1 MAKKLIFDYTF
12 DASAQTVTLN
22 GHISLKKLLFI
33 NNATRGTTIYALGD
47 TSLRTTARSYDAAAD
62 TTTFTLNFDTSTAG
76 HADTDDLQIFLD
88 EEGAEFKPTETF
100 VDPVSKLRIS
110 APNTLIDTDFEY
122 GLQSTKWET
131 LERINEV
138 PSFYSQSGDVP
149 VANVTEVTS
158 TSGSKSV
165 TVKTSTDHGLQ
176 TNIPID
182 IRGLEDQIAEGSF
195 IIKSVPSNKTFVY
208 QTNAPCTVTGDIS
221 TVYTNL
227 IIGRY
232 YVGSVIKLGEYTA
245 ITTDEA
251 TTSTLTI
258 TTPYK
263 ANYSIGTSFYLTNS
277 IASQRKEFKGT
288 SAPFVLSGNPDPATN
303 PGAVDFQET
312 ISEIT
317 SPTVELWEPLGVDV
331 RRYVINA
338 VGGVSSVDPATD
350 TFTYYDETDTLA
362 DHDLVTGDMIIL
374 DSKLG
379 VTSSGLTVK
388 VTSGTDASSTNGG
401 NGIYYII
408 RVTDQTFKLAS
419 SPQNAVNDVPIS
431 VTGGA
436 TSGTQMVF
444 RRFGRGYAST
454 AMNPFHYNIIEVG
467 DTNDAAFGRRQ
478 RYFRPEAVDTSLNT
492 ICIPNHQFKNG
503 QPVGVAVGPTP
514 NTKPAG
520 IPKTS
525 DTQVGMFYIE
535 VVDTDTIKLHT
546 TQSGRPAQSTGPYHP
561 TGNNAEVDITSQG
574 VNYTWGAPFS
584 IWPGIKLA
592 YSRAYAAGALN
603 TTYANS
609 TGKRNRILCEFETV
623 NLQEGDKV
631 VFYSDGSV
639 NMNVTEA
646 TSNWNYT
653 TDQAYRSTVFYVRY
667 PAINSFG
674 AQSTFEFSISRT
686 PNGPI
691 LDLHDSSDKDNEE
704 TFVFKIE
711 EIETANTWYFEDHG
725 FNLNDEGY
733 PRYWLQYRFDSQYS
747 TGNAVGNM
755 STNYWYWMYPIN
767 DDHVRL
773 AEADHTND
781 IDQSAQ
787 IIQDENDPNWPSGGN
802 GFQKDAS
809 ANLRGFTTWG
819 TDTTNYRVRFVA
831 RNHYNPFKNTFYIPN
846 HGFTEGQSV
855 RYNSNGNQDVQPLQN
870 GNTYY
875 VKNVTTNRFSLS
887 STYEGDV
894 INLTQASAT
903 SSPNHYFENTS
914 VEGSIDGS
922 YTISSKNAD
931 GLRYDLGTD
940 QQIFGKKIT
949 FKPQAV
955 LNQLNGHFYV
965 KNHGLSTGTEVTY
978 TITDGTINTAVA
990 IGASPAP
997 PNGSTYNRLTAG
1009 DTYYVIR
1016 ISKNFFALATSLANA
1031 QAGTQIK
1038 EYYNYGNIITEDATH
1053 TLTSGSVFGQ
1063 VQGSGRVT
1071 YTTRDIVFDGSAVAS
1086 INTNRDRLII
1096 SSHGFRTG
1104 DFVEYNAY
1112 GDASPIQGLE
1122 FGRKYYVR
1130 EEGSGE
1136 FELYNT
1142 ISDAWRRYRPVDILG
1157 VGDGS
1162 THVFKISRNAIRG
1175 SRFRGIWDT
1184 DTTYFA
1190 GDIVKDDDGND
1201 TYWIAIRDNLGN
1213 YDDLIQD
1220 SDANNKGYDPTSSS
1234 YYWPTADAYWKRL
1247 DQPGEEEV
1255 TGAELDTNFTF
1266 QYTPGEHIQIDDE
1279 RRIGYSNTRRW
1290 NTYTSHNNVSGTTLS
1305 FGSDHGFYT
1314 GDCIYYRNQGYYDA
1328 LENDI
1333 TTNLPTDY
1341 NGLKDGSFYY
1351 VNVQT
1356 RTTVTLHDTLDHS
1369 RQGTNAISLGN
1380 STGNSTYYDRH
1391 KWWRFESRIVDA
1403 DITSITD
1410 SNEMT
1415 IEDPFE
1421 PVVIEFNPQQ
1431 TNPQVINWTPD
1442 TTDGETF
1449 YLPGYADKLLS
1460 GTRVIYSKPDT
1471 DTAIGGLTAGNTYF
1485 VGAMGNDYYKMFG
1498 SGTNTATNREQG
1510 FARQADEDR
1519 DITST
1524 GTGDKHFFTI
1534 MSENYNT
1541 EEYIVPTKL
1550 YMKPSSYSLH
1560 RPFDGGVEI
1569 NPGTSADSSIVRQ
1582 TRRYFR
1588 YQSGKGLQ
1596 YSTATNF
1603 NAPIEVKTL
1612 TGTGN
1617 LATVVTRKPHNLAQN
1632 DNITMEDVTVS
1643 SGTNHY
1649 NSESLTVN
1657 TVIDDF
1663 TFTYQMAGTP
1673 TDTAPGGFPTL
1684 NKNGWTNAAIRAG
1697 MFDDQNGFFYEY
1709 DGTYLYAVR
1718 RSSTAQL
1725 AGTINVTNDSQVVNG
1740 NGTSFTKQLSVGDMI
1755 VIRGQSYKVTDV
1767 PSNTLLILSRP
1778 YIGITANRITATLT
1792 VDTKVRQAN
1801 WNMDRCDG
1809 TGQSGYELNIRRLQM
1824 CYIDYSWYG
1833 GGKIRFGF
1841 KDQHGNVFYCHS
1853 FIHNNEFTEAYFRS
1867 GNLPARYEA
1876 KTFGDKSATIKFA
1889 PSLFHWG
1896 ASVIMDGQFEDDKAY
1911 LFSASSPTIFMLNQK
1926 TDGDPEQASR
1936 EYPILTIRLAPS
1948 VDAGLTGELGTRDLI
1963 NRMQLQL
1970 KQVSV
1975 SLSDGGTQAGATSV
1989 NRYGN
1994 DSQRKSATVRLVLN
2008 ADLSKPFY
2016 TKQDAPS
2023 LSQVMYHNPSTA
2035 TEFSLLDDRYNNG
2048 IVLYEFRVGAD
2059 ETVEQELGEVVNL
2072 GNSIL
2077 GGDYTFPNG
2086 PDTLTV
2092 VVVPDGEYTS
2102 TSYQYTNCNARITW
2116 TESQA

>member
-12 DASAQTVTLN
+12 DASAQTVTIN

-47 TSLRTTARSYDAAAD
+47 ASLRTTARTYSSSAD
-62 TTTFTLNFDTSTAG
+62 TTTFTLNYDTSTAG

-149 VANVTEVTS
+149 VENVTEVTS
-158 TSGSKSV
+158 ISGSKSV
-165 TVKTSTDHGLQ
+165 TVKTSTDHGLS

-182 IRGLEDQIAEGSF
+182 IRGLDDTNAEGTF
-195 IIKSVPSNKTFVY
+195 IIKSIPSNKTFVY
-208 QTNAPCTVTGDIS
+208 QTNSPCVVTGNIS

-232 YVGSVIKLGEYTA
+232 YVGSVIKLGEYSA
-245 ITTDEA
+245 ITSDEA
-251 TTSTLTI
+251 VNSTLTI

-263 ANYSIGTSFYLTNS
+263 ANYSVGTSFYLTNS
-277 IASQRKEFKGT
+277 IAAQRKEFKGT
-288 SAPFVLSGNPDPATN
+288 SAPFVLSGNPDPAQN

-338 VGGVSSVDPATD
+338 VNGVSSVDPATD
-350 TFTYYDETDTLA
+350 TFTYYDSNDTLA
-362 DHDLVTGDMIIL
+362 NHDLVTGDMIIL

-388 VTSGTDASSTNGG
+388 VSSGTNSSSTNGG

-419 SPQNAVNDVPIS
+419 SPQNAVAGTAITI
-431 VTGGA
+431 TGGA

-478 RYFRPEAVDTSLNT
+478 RYFRPEAVDIANNT

-503 QPVGVAVGPTP
+503 QPVGVSIGPTP

-520 IPKTS
+520 IAVTS
-525 DTQVGMFYIE
+525 NTQVGMHYIE
-535 VVDTDTIKLHT
+535 VVDNNTIKLHT
-546 TQSGRPAQSTGPYHP
+546 TQSGRPASSVGPYHP
-561 TGNNAEVDITSQG
+561 TGNNAVNDITSQG

-592 YSRAYAAGALN
+592 YSRAYAASALN
-603 TTYANS
+603 TSYAES
-609 TGKRNRILCEFETV
+609 GSKRNRILCEFETV

-639 NMNVTEA
+639 NMGITEA
-646 TSNWNYT
+646 ASNWNYT
-653 TDQAYRSTVFYVRY
+653 TDQDYRKTVYYVRY

-674 AQSTFEFSISRT
+674 SQSTFEFSISRT

-691 LDLHDSSDKDNEE
+691 LDLSTTDKDNEE

-733 PRYWLQYRFDSQYS
+733 PRYWLQYRFDAQNS
-747 TGNAVGNM
+747 TGEAIGNL
-755 STNYWYWMYPIN
+755 TANRWYWMYPVN
-767 DDHVRL
+767 EDHVRL
-773 AEADHTND
+773 ADAEHGTAND
-781 IDQSAQ
+781 QTSHIVA
-787 IIQDENDPNWPSGGN
+787 ETATNWPSGGN
-802 GFQKDAS
+802 GDQDDAS
-809 ANLRGFTTWG
+809 SNLRGFTTWG
-819 TDTTNYRVRFVA
+819 TNQTDYRVRFIA
-831 RNHYNPFKNTFYIPN
+831 QNHYNPFKNTFYIPD

-855 RYNSNGNQDVQPLQN
+855 RYNSNGNQDIQPLQN

-887 STYEGDV
+887 ETYEGTT

-922 YTISSKNAD
+922 YTISAKNAD
-931 GLRYDLGTD
+931 GLRYDLSTD
-940 QQIFGKKIT
+940 QQIFGKQIT
-949 FKPQAV
+949 FKPQSA
-955 LNQLNGHFYV
+955 LNQLNGHFYI
-965 KNHGLSTGTEVTY
+965 KNHGLSTGTAVTY
-978 TITDGTINTAVA
+978 TITDGTINTAYA
-990 IGASPAP
+990 IGSQPLP

-1016 ISKNFFALATSLANA
+1016 ISKNFFALASSLVNA
-1031 QAGTQIK
+1031 QNGVAIK

-1053 TLTSGSVFGQ
+1053 TFTSGSVFGQ

-1071 YTTRDIVFDGSAVAS
+1071 YTTRDTVFDGSATGS
-1086 INTNRDRLII
+1086 INTNRDRIKI
-1096 SSHGFRTG
+1096 TSHGFRTG

-1112 GDASPIQGLE
+1112 GDASPIEGLE

-1130 EEGSGE
+1130 QEGSNE

-1157 VGDGS
+1157 VGQGA
-1162 THVFKISRNAIRG
+1162 THIFRISRNAIRG
-1175 SRFRGIWDT
+1175 SRYRGIWDT

-1190 GDIVKDDDGND
+1190 GDIVQDDDGNES
-1201 TYWIAIRDNLGN
+1201 YWIAIRDNLGN
-1213 YDDLIQD
+1213 YDDLIQNED
-1220 SDANNKGYDPTSSS
+1220 SNNKGYDPTNSS
-1234 YYWPTADAYWKRL
+1234 YYWPASGSYWKRL

-1255 TGAELDTNFTF
+1255 TGSELDTNFTF
-1266 QYTPGEHIQIDDE
+1266 QYTPGERIQIDDE
-1279 RRIGYSNTRRW
+1279 RRIGFSNTRQW
-1290 NTYTSHNNVSGTTLS
+1290 DLYTAYNSVSGTTVTY
-1305 FGSDHGFYT
+1305 GADHGFYT
-1314 GDCIYYRNQGYYDA
+1314 GDCIYYRNQGYYNA
-1328 LENDI
+1328 LENGI

-1356 RTTVTLHDTLDHS
+1356 GTTLTLHDSLDHA
-1369 RQGTNAISLGN
+1369 RQGINAISLGN
-1380 STGNSTYYDRH
+1380 ATGNTTYYGQH
-1391 KWWRFESRIVDA
+1391 KWWRFESRIVEA

-1431 TNPQVINWTPD
+1431 TTPQVINYTPD

-1498 SGTNTATNREQG
+1498 NGTNVHGQREKG
-1510 FARQADEDR
+1510 YARQRDEDI

-1541 EEYIVPTKL
+1541 DEYIVPTKL

-1603 NAPIEVKTL
+1603 NAPIEVRSL
-1612 TGTGN
+1612 IGTGN
-1617 LATVVTRKPHNLAQN
+1617 LATVVTRKPHNLAAS
-1632 DNITMEDVTVS
+1632 DAITMEDVTVS
-1643 SGTNHY
+1643 SGTNYY
-1649 NSESLTVN
+1649 NSETLTVN
-1657 TVIDDF
+1657 TVVDDF
-1663 TFTYQMAGTP
+1663 TFTYQMAGSP
-1673 TDTAPGGFPTL
+1673 TDTQPGGFPTL

-1725 AGTINVTNDSQVVNG
+1725 AGSISVTKDSQVVNG
-1740 NGTSFTKQLSVGDMI
+1740 NGTSFTKQLNVGDMI
-1755 VIRGQSYKVTDV
+1755 VIRGQSYKVTDI
-1767 PSNTLLILSRP
+1767 PSNTRLILSRP
-1778 YIGITANRITATLT
+1778 YIGISANRVTATLT
-1792 VDTKVRQAN
+1792 VDTKVRQAD

-1809 TGQSGYELNIRRLQM
+1809 TGQSGYELNLRRLQM

-1841 KDQHGNVFYCHS
+1841 KDQHGNVFYAHA

-1876 KTFGDKSATIKFA
+1876 KTYGDKSATIKFA

-1911 LFSASSPTIFMLNQK
+1911 LFSASSPTVYMLNQK

-1948 VDAGLTGELGTRDLI
+1948 VDAGLTGDLGTRDLI

-1975 SLSDGGTQAGATSV
+1975 TLSDGGTTAGATSV
-1989 NRYGN
+1989 NRYAA
-1994 DSQRKSATVRLVLN
+1994 DSQRKSATVRLILN

-2016 TKQDAPS
+2016 SKQNAPS
-2023 LSQVMYHNPSTA
+2023 LSQVIYHNPSTA